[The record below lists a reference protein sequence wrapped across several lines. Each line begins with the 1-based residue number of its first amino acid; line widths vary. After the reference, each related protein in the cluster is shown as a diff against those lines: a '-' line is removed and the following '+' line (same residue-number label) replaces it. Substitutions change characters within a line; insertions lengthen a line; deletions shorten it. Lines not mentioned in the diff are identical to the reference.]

1 MLRHGRH
8 MRLYHLKDEEVVLV
22 DEHVVIQPTF
32 EARMALPDQ
41 RRSDVMSF
49 GSREPELSELVDV
62 GTGCIADPNDL
73 VGQYG
78 GGQVDHAFA
87 AVADHGE
94 AVMAPSS

>member
-8 MRLYHLKDEEVVLV
+8 MRLHHLKDEEVVLV

-49 GSREPELSELVDV
+49 GSRQAERRELVDLRTEVLPIPTTWSVSAVV
-62 GTGCIADPNDL
+62 GRLITHSRLLRIMGKL
-73 VGQYG
+73 
-78 GGQVDHAFA
+78 
-87 AVADHGE
+87 
-94 AVMAPSS
+94 